1 MDASNLL
8 VGSKIVPV
16 VVLANAEVAVPL
28 AEALLEAGLGVIE
41 VTLRTDDALQG
52 IERITKSVPDMIVGA
67 GSLRRPEQFVEIA
80 AAGASFAVSP
90 GSSRQ
95 LLDAAAKHE
104 MPFIPG
110 AATPSE
116 MIALFE
122 QGYQL
127 QKFFPAELA
136 GGRPFLKA
144 VGAPLPEVRFMPTG
158 GVMPDNAL
166 DYLNMNNVACIGG
179 SWITPTDLQTSGN
192 FEAIRKIGSDA
203 VGLLV

>member
-1 MDASNLL
+1 MDASKLL

-16 VVLANAEVAVPL
+16 VVLANADVAVPL
-28 AEALLEAGLGVIE
+28 AEALLESGLGVIE
-41 VTLRTDDALQG
+41 VTLRTDDALRG
-52 IERITKSVPDMIVGA
+52 IEQIAKSVPDMVVGA
-67 GSLRRPEQFVEIA
+67 GSLRRPEQFADIA
-80 AAGASFAVSP
+80 AAGARFAVSP

-95 LLDAAAKHE
+95 LLAAAADHD

-127 QKFFPAELA
+127 QKFFPAELS

-158 GVMPDNAL
+158 GVTPVNAM
-166 DYLNMNNVACIGG
+166 DYLNMSNVACIGG
-179 SWITPTDLQTSGN
+179 SWITPLELQATGD
-192 FEAIRKIGSDA
+192 FDAIRQIGSDA
-203 VGLLV
+203 VSLLV

>member
-1 MDASNLL
+1 MDASKLL
-8 VGSKIVPV
+8 VDSRIVPV
-16 VVLANAEVAVPL
+16 VVLANADVAVPL
-28 AEALLEAGLGVIE
+28 AEALLSSGLNVIE

-52 IERITKSVPDMIVGA
+52 IEKIARNVPDMIVGA
-67 GSLRRPEQFVEIA
+67 GSLRRPEQFAEIA
-80 AAGASFAVSP
+80 AAGARFAVSP
-90 GSSRQ
+90 GASQR
-95 LLDAAAKHE
+95 LLDAAAEHG

-158 GVMPDNAL
+158 GVTPDNAV
-166 DYLNMNNVACIGG
+166 DYLKLDNVTSVGG
-179 SWITPTDLQTSGN
+179 SWITPRQHQQSGN
-192 FEAIRKIGSDA
+192 FDAIREIGADA
-203 VGLLV
+203 ASLLV